1 MLVRKFYFEAMTG
14 RILLRNGVSRHGVS
28 HVVRHEIDDVDL
40 AENVSVLRAKAAHLL
55 QLTVH
60 EIGSFID

>member
-1 MLVRKFYFEAMTG
+1 MTG